1 MTSNK
6 LAFIGGSGIYKLDI
20 LSEVIEHDLMSSFGQ
35 PSSKILEGQINGN
48 SIFFLSRHGVGHR
61 LAPSEI
67 NYRANIDCLKQLG
80 VTDIISLS
88 AVGSLK
94 EDLDPGT
101 FVIVDQFIDRTINR
115 KKTFFENG
123 IVAHV
128 SMAEP
133 TNKTLMNKSKD
144 ILESLNIKH
153 SYGGTYLA
161 MEGPQFSSKAESLL
175 YRSWNCDVIGMTNMP
190 EAKLAREAE
199 IRYASISMVTDFDS
213 WSSEHENVDL
223 QMLLETMR
231 NNVKKSKNFIES
243 FSNKYFSNLDFSSDN
258 TSTILNTSIIT
269 QYENWNRET
278 EVKLSNILKRFK
290 QENNVVSK

>member
-1 MTSNK
+1 MTPNK
-6 LAFIGGSGIYKLDI
+6 LAFIGGSGIYNLDI
-20 LSEVIEHDLMSSFGQ
+20 LNNVIECDLTSSFGQ

-48 SIFFLSRHGVGHR
+48 SIFFLTRHGVSHR
-61 LAPSEI
+61 LSPSEI

-94 EDLDPGT
+94 ENLDPGT

-128 SMAEP
+128 PMAEP
-133 TNKTLMNKSKD
+133 TNKTLMGLSKE
-144 ILESLNIKH
+144 ILENLNIKY
-153 SYGGTYLA
+153 SLGGTYLA
-161 MEGPQFSSKAESLL
+161 MEGPHFSSKAESLL

-223 QMLLETMR
+223 QMLLKTMQK
-231 NNVKKSKNFIES
+231 NVEKSKHFIKNL
-243 FSNKYFSNLDFSSDN
+243 FNKYFSNIDFSSDN
-258 TSTILNTSIIT
+258 TLEILNTSIVT
-269 QYENWNRET
+269 KYENWNRGT
-278 EVKLSNILKRFK
+278 EEKLSNILKRFK
-290 QENNVVSK
+290 QENNVG

>member
-1 MTSNK
+1 MNSNK
-6 LAFIGGSGIYKLDI
+6 LAFIGGSGIYNLDI
-20 LSEVIEHDLMSSFGQ
+20 LSEVIEHDLISSFGQ
-35 PSSKILEGQINGN
+35 PSSKIIEGQINGN
-48 SIFFLSRHGVGHR
+48 SIFFLSRHGVGHS
-61 LAPSEI
+61 LSPSEI

-80 VTDIISLS
+80 ITDIISLS

-94 EDLDPGT
+94 ENLDPGT

-128 SMAEP
+128 PMAEP
-133 TNKTLMNKSKD
+133 TNKTLMNLSKD
-144 ILESLNIKH
+144 ILKNLNIKY
-153 SYGGTYLA
+153 SFGGTYLA

-190 EAKLAREAE
+190 EAKLAKEAE

-231 NNVKKSKNFIES
+231 KNVEKSKNFIKN
-243 FSNKYFSNLDFSSDN
+243 FSNKYFSNLDFSSDK
-258 TSTILNTSIIT
+258 TSTILDTSIVT
-269 QYENWNRET
+269 QYENWNKET
-278 EVKLSNILKRFK
+278 EVKLLNILKRFK
-290 QENNVVSK
+290 QEINVSTK

>member
-6 LAFIGGSGIYKLDI
+6 LAFIGGSGIYNLDI
-20 LSEVIEHDLMSSFGQ
+20 LNEVIEHDLTSSFGN
-35 PSSKILEGQINGN
+35 PSSRILEGKINGN
-48 SIFFLSRHGVGHR
+48 TIFFLTRHGAGHR
-61 LAPSEI
+61 LSPSEI
-67 NYRANIDCLKQLG
+67 NYRANIECLKQIG

-88 AVGSLK
+88 AVGSLN
-94 EDLDPGT
+94 ENLDPGT

-128 SMAEP
+128 PMAEP
-133 TNKTLMNKSKD
+133 TNKTLMTLSKE
-144 ILESLNIKH
+144 ILESLKIKH
-153 SYGGTYLA
+153 SLGGTYLA

-175 YRSWNCDVIGMTNMP
+175 YRNWNCDVIGMTNMP

-223 QMLLETMR
+223 QILLETLR
-231 NNVKKSKNFIES
+231 KNVEKSKNFIEN
-243 FSNKYFSNLDFSSDN
+243 FSNHYFSHLDFSSDN
-258 TSTILNTSIIT
+258 TSKILDTSIVT
-269 QYENWNRET
+269 QYDNWNKKT
-278 EVKLSNILKRFK
+278 EVKLINILKRFK
-290 QENNVVSK
+290 QDNNVSSK

>member
-1 MTSNK
+1 MTSKK
-6 LAFIGGSGIYKLDI
+6 LAFIGGSGIYNLDI
-20 LSEVIEHDLMSSFGQ
+20 LNEVVEHDIISSFGQ
-35 PSSKILEGQINGN
+35 PSSKILEGKIGEN
-48 SIFFLSRHGVGHR
+48 SILFLSRHGVGHR
-61 LAPSEI
+61 LSPSEI
-67 NYRANIDCLKQLG
+67 NYRANIESLKQLG

-115 KKTFFENG
+115 KKSFFENG

-128 SMAEP
+128 PMAEP
-133 TNKTLMNKSKD
+133 TNKTLRNLSKE

-153 SYGGTYLA
+153 SLGGTYLA
-161 MEGPQFSSKAESLL
+161 MEGPHFSSKAESLL

-213 WSSEHENVDL
+213 WSSEHEDVDL

-231 NNVKKSKNFIES
+231 KNIEKSKNFIEN
-243 FSNKYFSNLDFSSDN
+243 FSNKFFSKIDFSSDN
-258 TSTILNTSIIT
+258 TSAILNTSIVT
-269 QYENWNRET
+269 KHENWNRET
-278 EVKLSNILKRFK
+278 ELKLSNILKRFK
-290 QENNVVSK
+290 QENNVSSK

>member
-1 MTSNK
+1 MSKNK
-6 LAFIGGSGIYKLDI
+6 LAFIGGSGIYNLDI
-20 LSEVIEHDLMSSFGQ
+20 LKEIVEHDLVSPFGK
-35 PSSKILEGQINGN
+35 PSSKIIEGKINGN
-48 SIFFLSRHGVGHR
+48 SIYFLSRHGAGHR
-61 LAPSEI
+61 LSPSEI
-67 NYRANIDCLKQLG
+67 NYRANIECLKQLE

-94 EDLDPGT
+94 NNLDPGT

-133 TNKTLMNKSKD
+133 TSKILMNLSKD
-144 ILESLNIKH
+144 ILVNLNIKH

-175 YRSWNCDVIGMTNMP
+175 YKSWNCDVIGMTNMP

-213 WSSEHENVDL
+213 WSIEHDEVDL
-223 QMLLETMR
+223 QMLLDTMHK
-231 NNVKKSKNFIES
+231 NVEKSKNFIEN
-243 FSNKYFSNLDFSSDN
+243 FSNKYFSAIDFSTDHS
-258 TSTILNTSIIT
+258 SKILDTSIIT
-269 QYENWNRET
+269 QYESWNRDT
-278 EVKLSNILKRFK
+278 EVKLSIILERFK
-290 QENNVVSK
+290 RENNVSSK